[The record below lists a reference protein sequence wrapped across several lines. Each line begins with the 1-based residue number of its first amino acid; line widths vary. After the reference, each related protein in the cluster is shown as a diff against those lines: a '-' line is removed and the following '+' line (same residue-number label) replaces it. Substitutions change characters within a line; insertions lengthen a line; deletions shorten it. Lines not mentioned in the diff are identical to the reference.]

1 VGYRA
6 VIFDLGGVVVP
17 SPLDAFRAY
26 EEANGLPPRFVSEV
40 VVRGGDDGAWARF
53 ERSDVT
59 YDEFVTA
66 FEGECAAS
74 GGRVAVGELLG
85 SIRAGRRPHPEML
98 AAIGAIRARGLK
110 AGALTNNWTTPE
122 REGALATVREYFDDV
137 VESSVE
143 GLRKPDPRIYLLAC
157 ERLDVEPSETV
168 FLDDLGANL
177 KPARALGMT
186 TIKVTDPAGAI
197 ADLERTLG
205 FSLAP

>member
-1 VGYRA
+1 MPYRA

-59 YDEFVTA
+59 YDEF
-66 FEGECAAS
+66 
-74 GGRVAVGELLG
+74 VGELLG